1 MNLKNIALTGAIA
14 LLLAA
19 GSALLDGPS
28 EQQTEAA
35 TADSV
40 VDAEL
45 ASQRMERDLSECK
58 RLVGPSADL
67 IQIHG
72 TDNFVCRDIPIEPT
86 PAEMLHQYAS
96 LRSKQ

>member
-19 GSALLDGPS
+19 GVLLDGPS
-28 EQQTEAA
+28 EQQTAAA

-72 TDNFVCRDIPIEPT
+72 TDNFVCRDMPIEPT
-86 PAEMLHQYAS
+86 PAEMLQRYAQ
-96 LRSKQ
+96 LGANE